1 MKEILV
7 DTCIWSLALRGK
19 FPRDT
24 TIANQLTELIHIE
37 KVKIIGPIRQ
47 EILSGYSDFK
57 QYTTLKNKLKYFP
70 NISIIDNDYII
81 AAEFSNLCRQN
92 GIQGSHIDFIICA
105 VAHRLNMDIFT
116 TDKDFIFYSKLL
128 PITLYS
134 DINCGDQF

>member
-1 MKEILV
+1 MKETLV
-7 DTCIWSLALRGK
+7 DTCVWSLALRGK
-19 FPRDT
+19 FPRDV
-24 TIANQLTELIHIE
+24 TIADQLTDLIHAE

-57 QYTTLKNKLKYFP
+57 QYIKLKNKLKYFP
-70 NISIIDNDYII
+70 NLPVIDSDYII

-105 VAHRLNMDIFT
+105 VAHRLNISIFT

-128 PITLYS
+128 PITLYLGS
-134 DINCGDQF
+134 